1 LGVGLDI
8 SSIIGYITS
17 YTQRD
22 TTTMTI
28 LDPWE
33 SYNTRDG
40 LRRIVVLDDEKRTTF
55 TFEREMTPNYIVTNG
70 EYGIFSFRN
79 VVDDPDPLLDE
90 LVTIWRVL

>member
-1 LGVGLDI
+1 M
-8 SSIIGYITS
+8 
-17 YTQRD
+17 

-55 TFEREMTPNYIVTNG
+55 TFEREMTPNYIVSNE

-79 VVDDPDPLLDE
+79 VVDDPDPLLRRGSADPLLDE
-90 LVTIWRVL
+90 LVTIWRVFVE